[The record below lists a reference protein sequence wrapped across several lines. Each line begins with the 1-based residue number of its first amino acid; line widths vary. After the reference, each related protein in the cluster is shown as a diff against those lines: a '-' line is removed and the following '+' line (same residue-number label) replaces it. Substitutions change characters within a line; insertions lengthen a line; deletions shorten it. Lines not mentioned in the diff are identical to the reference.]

1 MDTGYKV
8 VATVKMTREAYD
20 GADNQT
26 EAEVLV
32 LNYPDMSI
40 EEAFDAVHSELQ
52 NLTGI
57 REQLPFSVKDK
68 TLETVLLLDPFM
80 SLVTEKTREAWR
92 QGRIHLYSVKIT
104 LQFTRV
110 EEKRIS
116 NKEFEKLKERA
127 MWDLETLKRLNGE
140 EPEVQEDNTKATE
153 EETDKEKA
161 MWDLETLK
169 RLNGEEPEVQE
180 DNTKATEEETDKE

>member
-8 VATVKMTREAYD
+8 VATIKMTRKAYD

-26 EAEVLV
+26 ETEVLV
-32 LNYPDMSI
+32 LNYPDMPI
-40 EEAFDAVHSELQ
+40 EEAFDAVRSELQ

-57 REQLPFSVKDK
+57 REPLPFSVKDK
-68 TLETVLLLDPFM
+68 TLNTALLLDPFM
-80 SLVTEKTREAWR
+80 NLVTEKTREAWK

-110 EEKRIS
+110 EEKRIN
-116 NKEFEKLKERA
+116 NKEFEKLKEKV

-140 EPEVQEDNTKATE
+140 EPEVQEDDTEATE
-153 EETDKEKA
+153 EETDKE
-161 MWDLETLK
+161 
-169 RLNGEEPEVQE
+169 
-180 DNTKATEEETDKE
+180 